1 MERYAE
7 ARMEAPEWSL
17 KRAEA
22 LLALFPDEWEAAY
35 AQPTIVCPHDEG
47 DDSWRH
53 TCIGEYI
60 GPGWMVLRAGKVV
73 RWVAAFE
80 VMETAEL
87 RDGFFERARAC
98 LAEAV
103 S

>member
-22 LLALFPDEWEAAY
+22 LLALFPDEWEAA
-35 AQPTIVCPHDEG
+35 
-47 DDSWRH
+47 
-53 TCIGEYI
+53 
-60 GPGWMVLRAGKVV
+60 WMVLRAGKVV